1 MAATPKNAT
10 APAKTSKKSAKPKQ
24 GAKASRKAAGSEQAV
39 KVSGPKERVFKTK
52 WFASAAASAGI
63 SDVELCQAVDE
74 LKKGQGD
81 DLGGGVWKK
90 RLNNNLHRS
99 IVLTKLKKRWIYA
112 FLFAKNDLE
121 NIDTKELKAFKKL
134 AKSYGEMTEEKL
146 DESVKVK
153 ELVEICHDC

>member
-1 MAATPKNAT
+1 MAAAPK
-10 APAKTSKKSAKPKQ
+10 KTSKKSAKAKQ
-24 GAKASRKAAGSEQAV
+24 SVKAPGKAASPKQAV
-39 KVSGPKERVFKTK
+39 KVSGPTERVFKTK
-52 WFASAAASAGI
+52 WFASAATSAGI
-63 SDVELCQAVDE
+63 GDVELCQAIDE

-99 IVLTKLKKRWIYA
+99 IVLTKLKRRWIYT

-121 NIDTKELKAFKKL
+121 NINAKELKAFKKL
-134 AKSYGEMTEEKL
+134 SKSYGKMSEEKL